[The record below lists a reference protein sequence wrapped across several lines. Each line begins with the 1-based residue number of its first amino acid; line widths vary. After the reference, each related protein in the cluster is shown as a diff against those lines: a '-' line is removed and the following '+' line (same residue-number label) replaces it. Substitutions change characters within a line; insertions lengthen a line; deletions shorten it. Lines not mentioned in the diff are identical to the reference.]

1 MNKFGYIHQKMQNN
15 SGFNRISLLYKSI
28 LWLVWQLRDLQY
40 TILFHRPC
48 VWILVP
54 RSFYISVWLPELPVK
69 STFQEGQKRCHL
81 LR

>member
-40 TILFHRPC
+40 TILFPGHQYSTESSDLMGDTRARNM
-48 VWILVP
+48 VFKP
-54 RSFYISVWLPELPVK
+54 RSAEQWLAMFGP
-69 STFQEGQKRCHL
+69 G
-81 LR
+81 